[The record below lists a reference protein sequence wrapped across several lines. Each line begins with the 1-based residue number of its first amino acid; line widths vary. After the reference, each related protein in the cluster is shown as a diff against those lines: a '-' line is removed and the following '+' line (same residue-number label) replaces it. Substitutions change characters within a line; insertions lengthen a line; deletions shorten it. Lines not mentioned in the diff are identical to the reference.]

1 MMIRT
6 NVDES
11 FPMIRPY
18 SSASRMKRP
27 VHQECPAT
35 SLTLQSSHPSQEVML
50 PVSLHSQV
58 LPHQHFSRVAPMNP
72 TTIGVFSTVTSPMIS
87 YKQRFTISKS
97 PLMIVRV
104 KRVNSITKLLHLQK
118 PSIMQSKSTWI
129 SLIGTGEISEQNLKS
144 MKIHQLLNWTA
155 QKRLGIFRSPRK
167 KRNWQQRKQ
176 TCRICSLRSIH
187 LRDNWKN

>member
-18 SSASRMKRP
+18 SFASRMKRP

-50 PVSLHSQV
+50 PISLHSQV

-72 TTIGVFSTVTSPMIS
+72 ATDGVFTTVTSPMIS
-87 YKQRFTISKS
+87 YKQRLTISKS

-118 PSIMQSKSTWI
+118 PSIMQSKSTQF
-129 SLIGTGEISEQNLKS
+129 SLIGTGENSDKNLKS
-144 MKIHQLLNWTA
+144 MKIHWLLNWTA
-155 QKRLGIFRSPRK
+155 QKRLGMNRSPRK
-167 KRNWQQRKQ
+167 RRSWQIRQNK
-176 TCRICSLRSIH
+176 CRVCSLRSIH
-187 LRDNWKN
+187 LRDNWKI